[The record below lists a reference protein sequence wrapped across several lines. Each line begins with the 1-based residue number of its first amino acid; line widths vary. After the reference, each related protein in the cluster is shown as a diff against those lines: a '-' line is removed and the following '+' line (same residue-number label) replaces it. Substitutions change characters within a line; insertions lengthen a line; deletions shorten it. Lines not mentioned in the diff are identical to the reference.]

1 MDKTMKYQAKTKLS
15 NITQNKDGSFSYDQE
30 LVSLKWGTELDTQ
43 PQPLVSVVE
52 KHFSDD
58 LDRCNSGS
66 QIEIPSD
73 KPRDKESI

>member
-1 MDKTMKYQAKTKLS
+1 MKYQAKTKLS

-58 LDRCNSGS
+58 LDRCNSS
-66 QIEIPSD
+66 SECEISSD
-73 KPRDKESI
+73 QPTNKKRVH